1 MTHFFLLNKHSI
13 IFFFIFTSWNL
24 IKRSV
29 NYQKVVARPVVLLAS
44 VVLNTLK
51 LYLFS
56 VWRNLSNCEQ
66 TTLWP
71 HRLHS
76 GTMLSDEGI
85 LLIYVY
91 ILCKQETNLKIFSHA
106 SKIYPR
112 HTKNKCC
119 FNIILILILL

>member
-1 MTHFFLLNKHSI
+1 MTHFFLLNKHS

-24 IKRSV
+24 IKSSV

-85 LLIYVY
+85 LLTYV
-91 ILCKQETNLKIFSHA
+91 T
-106 SKIYPR
+106 
-112 HTKNKCC
+112 
-119 FNIILILILL
+119 